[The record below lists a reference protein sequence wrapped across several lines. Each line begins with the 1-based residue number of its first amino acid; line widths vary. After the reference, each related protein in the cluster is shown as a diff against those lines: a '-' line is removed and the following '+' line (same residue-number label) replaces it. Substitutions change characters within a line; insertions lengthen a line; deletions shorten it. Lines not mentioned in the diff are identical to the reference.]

1 MLVLSDCCI
10 FMESVS
16 FRGGGVGG
24 AGFQYTHLHIKTT
37 LAQDKA
43 EREVGGRWEQKG
55 EGRVMKGALFPL
67 YPSGLG
73 RDGSL

>member
-1 MLVLSDCCI
+1 MLLLSDCCI

-16 FRGGGVGG
+16 WGGEVGGSGGG

-37 LAQDKA
+37 LAQDSA
-43 EREVGGRWEQKG
+43 EREGGG
-55 EGRVMKGALFPL
+55 EGRAMKGALFPL

-73 RDGSL
+73 RNGSL